1 MILFSNKN
9 GLKIILK
16 LLVII
21 PLFFFMGILIGK
33 IYINGSYFILLI
45 LVLFCILAGKVL
57 AKM

>member
-57 AKM
+57 VKL